1 MKNQFEHLRQAE
13 YYDGLWHLELPNRAG
28 VNVSL
33 CEPFR
38 TNLCVRV
45 YEMYPNAPKAH
56 IAKLVGCSDSV
67 VGYRISK
74 WKRQKQ
80 KRDEIA
86 LQKLKNAAPLTVA
99 TPEEEEAL
107 NAIAA
112 NATQVG
118 GQHYK
123 SKSIQPWDYIASN
136 NLGYLEG
143 NVVKY
148 VSRWKDK
155 GGVEDL
161 KKAQHYL
168 AKLIEVNE

>member
-1 MKNQFEHLRQAE
+1 MTRKKDPNSRTGKLRTIIKE
-13 YYDGLWHLELPNRAG
+13 NPEL
-28 VNVSL
+28 
-33 CEPFR
+33 
-38 TNLCVRV
+38 TNT
-45 YEMYPNAPKAH
+45 
-56 IAKLVGCSDSV
+56 
-67 VGYRISK
+67 
-74 WKRQKQ
+74 
-80 KRDEIA
+80 EIA
-86 LQKLKNAAPLTVA
+86 LLTGEPANLVSVARVSLRKKKPKPVKVVYEKKTTSALDAVA
-99 TPEEEEAL
+99 TPEEEEAFKQME
-107 NAIAA
+107 A

-123 SKSIQPWDYIASN
+123 SKAIQPWDYIASN

-168 AKLIEVNE
+168 AKLIEVNQ